1 MACSGSAAPPLDD
14 RHVSHREAQMV
25 TRTLVSAVVAS
36 LFIAGCAS
44 MKPTDFSPR
53 PSAKE
58 CNGSGNCTVSVSVVD
73 LSIKVDPEFVIFN
86 NRRGSSIK
94 IKWEIQT
101 AGYAIDSIEIPDGGG
116 DFAEC
121 GPEGNH
127 FSCKNLH
134 KTFGVFK
141 YTVKVRGQPP
151 VPPKDPWMVND

>member
-1 MACSGSAAPPLDD
+1 MDSRLVFVMMPLLRASRASQACRICPETPRQRTACSGSAAPPLVD

-73 LSIKVDPEFVIFN
+73 LSIRVDPEFVIFN
-86 NRRGSSIK
+86 NRRGDSIK
-94 IKWEIQT
+94 FKWEIQT
-101 AGYAIDSIEIPDGGG
+101 AGYAIDTSEIPDGGG
-116 DFAEC
+116 AFAEC
-121 GPEGNH
+121 GP
-127 FSCKNLH
+127 
-134 KTFGVFK
+134 
-141 YTVKVRGQPP
+141 
-151 VPPKDPWMVND
+151 